1 MCKFSPGNFRILE
14 TDVFGTSLPDALT
27 TAKARLRATR
37 KAYETMWRLGVAS
50 ILAAAILSVI
60 PQLHP
65 ETIAFQ
71 LFGYSVEISI
81 LLEVTVSVYAVF
93 LGLAAFVGAG
103 MNRIDLISL
112 RQDAEELEFQID
124 LDRENIRSEEKRAAR
139 KLWQHN
145 RQLRS
150 YYDLQLKQKA
160 AIFAVGISLV
170 LLIAGTAGYLI
181 AYVVQ
186 SNDTKIILA
195 ALTGVICVLISY
207 LAATY
212 VRMHSPNSLN
222 LANFDSRLI
231 ETQRLLLSDLIASRV
246 ENSEIREQTFAK
258 IALNLTASPGS
269 THSPSQNGSL
279 EKAERSEKVR
289 KKGASETAKGSRD
302 GRAII
307 QVPTAGKAGA

>member
-1 MCKFSPGNFRILE
+1 MRKFSPGNFRILE

-124 LDRENIRSEEKRAAR
+124 LDRDNIRSEEKRAAR

-150 YYDLQLKQKA
+150 YYDQ
-160 AIFAVGISLV
+160 
-170 LLIAGTAGYLI
+170 
-181 AYVVQ
+181 
-186 SNDTKIILA
+186 
-195 ALTGVICVLISY
+195 
-207 LAATY
+207 
-212 VRMHSPNSLN
+212 
-222 LANFDSRLI
+222 
-231 ETQRLLLSDLIASRV
+231 LLSKFRPL
-246 ENSEIREQTFAK
+246 AK
-258 IALNLTASPGS
+258 PG
-269 THSPSQNGSL
+269 P
-279 EKAERSEKVR
+279 E
-289 KKGASETAKGSRD
+289 SETR
-302 GRAII
+302 
-307 QVPTAGKAGA
+307 